1 MYRPWEPFCLGPLHP
16 PGRIGKYAVNNSW
29 GQIMK
34 PLSLLATLA
43 WVAAI
48 QPVGAQQT
56 SSSTTASEAAPAN
69 EVSEVIVTGTRR
81 ADRTVQESSAPI
93 DVLSGTELQSEA
105 TTNMLDTLSNAVPS
119 FIVGQNSISD
129 ASSFV
134 RSPSLRG
141 LPGDEML
148 VMLNGKRMN
157 RSALVQVFQGGET
170 ELSFGSQGPDLASIP
185 SIAIKSLEILRDGA
199 SAQYGSDAIAGVLN
213 YHFRDNPSGIEVTS
227 RFGEYFPGH
236 GYSKD
241 GWDRTVA
248 ANVGLPLGSQGF
260 FNLSAE
266 WAKNDETVRNV
277 TRPSALAFAE
287 EFPNLAPD
295 LPHYPGPVQQWGTP
309 PSEATKIVA
318 NGGIKLDNGDELY
331 FFGNYANIETNVSFN
346 YRFPKTVTDATGTT
360 FANHPAFNDIYLDPC
375 TASFAGCPTGGYI
388 KDSNTFNFSSVYP
401 GGFTPRFY
409 GLTQQFFGTVGYKG
423 ATTFGLNYDISG
435 STASNTL
442 AVSLKDSINPS
453 LGPLS
458 PTSFYDGKFVQREN
472 TFNVDLSYPWTVPG
486 LASPLS
492 IAGGFEWHDENYQ
505 QLLGDRPSYIAGP
518 YANQPL
524 YSCTGSV
531 CTPALDSTGHQIIAA
546 QSAASNGYGGISAGV
561 DASQVNYAGYLD
573 MEADVLKN
581 LTLGLAGRQEHY
593 ASFGSTTLGK
603 FSARWKIIDAL
614 ALRGTISTGFH
625 APTPGQSNVETL
637 STTFIP
643 GTATQVQIGTY
654 PVTSPAAKFYGA
666 TTLKPEESNNYSAG
680 IVLTPVEDLLMTVDW
695 YDIEVRHRIGISQQF
710 NVTQADI
717 AKLSDLA
724 YIGAG
729 GTVQYFTNGFN
740 TKTRGIDVV
749 GSYRF
754 AIGPGRLATT
764 LAYNYNKTD
773 VTSYDP
779 TVISPARIIDIQHYA
794 PNHRANLTVS
804 YQLGPL
810 AAVLHENYYGTFR
823 DENDYP
829 GQLFSSQ
836 LTTDL
841 DLAYTVWRNITVAV
855 GGKNIFNA
863 YPDRI
868 ANSTSNKVYP
878 QTGGLVDG
886 EVYPRTGGPFGFN
899 GAFFYFR
906 LAAKF

>member
-1 MYRPWEPFCLGPLHP
+1 
-16 PGRIGKYAVNNSW
+16 
-29 GQIMK
+29 MK
-34 PLSLLATLA
+34 PLPLLAALA
-43 WVAAI
+43 LPVAGI
-48 QPVGAQQT
+48 QPVTAQQQHT
-56 SSSTTASEAAPAN
+56 SNAATPSEEAPAS

-81 ADRTVQESSAPI
+81 TDRTVVESSAPI
-93 DVLSGTELQSEA
+93 DVLSGTDLASEA

-157 RSALVQVFQGGET
+157 RSALVQVYQGGET

-185 SIAIKSLEILRDGA
+185 SIAIKNLEILRDGA

-213 YHFRDNPSGIEVTS
+213 YQFRDNPSGIEVTS

-236 GYSKD
+236 GFSND

-248 ANVGLPLGSQGF
+248 ANVGLPLGGQGF
-260 FNLSAE
+260 FNVSAE
-266 WAKNDETVRNV
+266 WSANEQTVRNV

-287 EFPNLAPD
+287 NYPNLAAD

-309 PSEATKIVA
+309 PSESTKIVV
-318 NGGIKLDNGDELY
+318 NSGIKLDNGDQFY
-331 FFGNYANIETNVSFN
+331 FFANYANIQANESFN
-346 YRFPKTVTDATGTT
+346 YRLPKTVTDVTGAT
-360 FANHPAFNDIYLDPC
+360 FSNHPAFNNIYLDPC
-375 TASFAGCPTGGYI
+375 TTAYSGCPTGGYI
-388 KDSNTFNFSSVYP
+388 QDNNTFNFSSVYP

-409 GLTQQFFGTVGYKG
+409 GLTQEFFGSVGYKG
-423 ATTFGLNYDISG
+423 TTGFGLNYDLSG

-458 PTSFYDGKFVQREN
+458 PTSFNDGKFVQRET
-472 TFNVDLSYPWTVPG
+472 TFNVDLSYPWTIAG

-492 IAGGFEWHDENYQ
+492 VAGGLEWHDENYQ
-505 QLLGDRPSYIAGP
+505 QLLGDQPSYIAGP

-524 YSCTGSV
+524 YNCAGTV
-531 CTPALDSTGHQIIAA
+531 CTPALDAKGKQIIAT
-546 QSAASNGYGGISAGV
+546 QSSASNGYGGISAAV
-561 DASQVNYAGYLD
+561 DASQVNYAAYLD
-573 MEADVLKN
+573 LEADVLKS

-603 FSARWKIIDAL
+603 FSARWKISDAI
-614 ALRGTISTGFH
+614 ALRGTVSTGFH

-637 STTFIP
+637 STTFLP

-654 PVTSPAAKFYGA
+654 PVTSAAAKYYGA
-666 TTLKPEESNNYSAG
+666 TTLRPEESDNFSAG
-680 IVLTPVEDLLMTVDW
+680 LVLTPIEDLLLTIDG

-710 NVTQADI
+710 NVKDTDI
-717 AKLSDLA
+717 AKLPALS

-740 TKTRGIDVV
+740 TKTKGVDVV
-749 GSYRF
+749 GTYRF
-754 AIGPGRLATT
+754 GIGPGKLATT

-773 VTSYDP
+773 VTEHDP
-779 TVISPARIIDIQHYA
+779 TVINQARITDIQHYA
-794 PNHRANLTVS
+794 PNNRANLTLD
-804 YQLGPL
+804 YRIGPF
-810 AAVLHENYYGTFR
+810 AAVLHENYYGTYR
-823 DENDYP
+823 DQFDYP
-829 GQLFSSQ
+829 GQLFSSKT
-836 LTTDL
+836 TTDL
-841 DLAYTVWRNITVAV
+841 DFAYTVWRDVTVAV

-863 YPDRI
+863 MPDVVKGV
-868 ANSTSNKVYP
+868 NP
-878 QTGGLVDG
+878 LTGGLGDG
-886 EVYPRTGGPFGFN
+886 ERFPRTGGPFGFN
-899 GAFFYFR
+899 GAFWYVRFV
-906 LAAKF
+906 AKF